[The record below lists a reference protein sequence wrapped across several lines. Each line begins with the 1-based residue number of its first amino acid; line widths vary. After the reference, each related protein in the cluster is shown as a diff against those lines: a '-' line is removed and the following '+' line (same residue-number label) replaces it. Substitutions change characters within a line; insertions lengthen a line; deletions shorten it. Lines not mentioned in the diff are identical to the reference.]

1 MKLRRI
7 LARHATA
14 LRLLLVACSLALA
27 LNGMAYVAH
36 HHTVD
41 KGNGPAAHVEL
52 CGYCSAFGGMAAS
65 TPNQL
70 LPQSTLAAF
79 LVLLSLAAFLLPR
92 RVLTAAQA
100 RAPPTR

>member
-1 MKLRRI
+1 MKLRR
-7 LARHATA
+7 LLVRYATA

-36 HHTVD
+36 YHTVD
-41 KGNGPAAHVEL
+41 TGNGPVAHVEL

-65 TPNQL
+65 VSHHLQL
-70 LPQSTLAAF
+70 QPA
-79 LVLLSLAAFLLPR
+79 LAAFLLLLSVATFRWPR